1 MECYWVLGPR
11 LDWFGTGETT
21 AGRSSLDGLSEDAR
35 RPLELGRVHELHR
48 HEA

>member
-11 LDWFGTGETT
+11 LDVLGTGETT
-21 AGRSSLDGLSEDAR
+21 AGRCSLEGLFEDAR
-35 RPLELGRVHELHR
+35 RPLELGPVHELHG

>member
-21 AGRSSLDGLSEDAR
+21 AGRCSLE
-35 RPLELGRVHELHR
+35 ELFGRVHELHR